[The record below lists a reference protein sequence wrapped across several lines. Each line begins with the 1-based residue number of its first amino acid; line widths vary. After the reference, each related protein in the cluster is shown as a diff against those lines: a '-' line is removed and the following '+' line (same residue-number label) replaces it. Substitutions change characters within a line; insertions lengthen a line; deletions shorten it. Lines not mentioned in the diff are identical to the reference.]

1 MIVNNREYWKEIAE
15 LAESCIQEAMED
27 GAKSEDDIWDR
38 VYDFILPE
46 TVGGHEWVIYYSH
59 NLDVIGHSDNEEYML
74 DNFGPE
80 SIVEALADGGLSS
93 LHCAI
98 AFWCMYADVADKL
111 HDLDFNDYLEE
122 IA

>member
-1 MIVNNREYWKEIAE
+1 MNYKEYWKEIAE
-15 LAESCIQEAMED
+15 LAESCIQEAIED

-38 VYDFILPE
+38 VYDWILYE
-46 TVGGHEWVIYYSH
+46 TVGDHEWVIYYSH
-59 NLDVIGHSDNEEYML
+59 NLDVVGHSDNEEYML

-98 AFWCMYADVADKL
+98 AFWCMYADVADYPDVACDICEAVNHL
-111 HDLDFNDYLEE
+111 G
-122 IA
+122 

>member
-1 MIVNNREYWKEIAE
+1 MNNREYWKEIAE